1 MFRLN
6 SQVKEVQ
13 ELRRLSTNAPSPP
26 PTEKE
31 EKQVEEKRECPDLL
45 DMVHECRRARVREQC
60 ARLQPRVVLSDKV
73 KLFYFR
79 SSSFFQTGSKL
90 AGSNGWNRW
99 TFSCCSDQNF
109 EVQKLGE

>member
-13 ELRRLSTNAPSPP
+13 ELRRLSTNAPPP
-26 PTEKE
+26 SQSDKEDGKAE
-31 EKQVEEKRECPDLL
+31 EKQECPDVL

-73 KLFYFR
+73 I
-79 SSSFFQTGSKL
+79 FF
-90 AGSNGWNRW
+90 
-99 TFSCCSDQNF
+99 F
-109 EVQKLGE
+109 